1 MGTESFAVLE
11 FITLAVLYPLL
22 TGPFAA
28 LVYLHILHHDRPAWV
43 YWFWLGLLVANG
55 LGFIYLAVITGEGLL
70 EPGFFSCLFTPAF
83 SLVSVLMIRLVS
95 SCMNQELIGQPYM
108 KSRLLQGV
116 ILIPLLQ
123 ILTVG
128 VFTLLA
134 PYLCEIGLRTC

>member
-22 TGPFAA
+22 TGPVAA
-28 LVYLHILHHDRPAWV
+28 LVYLRILRQNHRTALV
-43 YWFWLGLLVANG
+43 WFWLCLLIANS
-55 LGFIYLAVITGEGLL
+55 LGFVYLAVITGEGLL

-83 SLVSVLMIRLVS
+83 SLVSVLMIRLGRS
-95 SCMNQELIGQPYM
+95 YMNQELIGQPYM

-116 ILIPLLQ
+116 IFIPLLQ

-134 PYLCEIGLRTC
+134 PYLCEIGLRSC

>member
-22 TGPFAA
+22 TGPVAA
-28 LVYLHILHHDRPAWV
+28 LVYLRILRQNHRTALV
-43 YWFWLGLLVANG
+43 WFWLCLLIANS
-55 LGFIYLAVITGEGLL
+55 LGFVYLAVITGEGLL

-83 SLVSVLMIRLVS
+83 SLVSVLMIRLGRS
-95 SCMNQELIGQPYM
+95 RMKEELSGQPNM
-108 KSRLLQGV
+108 KARLLQGV
-116 ILIPLLQ
+116 IFIPLLQ

-134 PYLCEIGLRTC
+134 PYLCEIGLRSC